1 MKKKM
6 ILITLISLS
15 VMLGAGALYH
25 FTGNRLLFSTAIT
38 FGTIFYHL
46 GMRLAVGSFI
56 DAKYHNQMNYTGW
69 WFRERAFERSFYEKI
84 RVQKWKGWM
93 PTFTPKNFQLRRDA
107 IPEIVQA
114 TCQAEVVHEVN
125 MVLSF
130 VPVIFSIWFGSLE
143 VFLITSCIAFIFD
156 GLFVMIQRYN
166 RPRLIQLIRRKKSN
180 LPA

>member
-1 MKKKM
+1 MNAKKNM
-6 ILITLISLS
+6 ILITLVSLG

-25 FTGNRLLFSTAIT
+25 FSGNRLLFSTAIT

-46 GMRLAVGSFI
+46 GMRLTVGYLI
-56 DAKYHNQMNYTGW
+56 DRKYHNRMDYMGW

-84 RVQKWKGWM
+84 RVQKWKGRM
-93 PTFTPKNFQLRRDA
+93 PTFTPRNFQLKRDA

-130 VPVIFSIWFGSLE
+130 VPVIFSIWFGSIE
-143 VFLITSCIAFIFD
+143 VFLITSCAAFIFD

-166 RPRLIQLIRRKKSN
+166 RPRLIRLIRR
-180 LPA
+180 

>member
-6 ILITLISLS
+6 VATTCVSLF
-15 VMLGAGALYH
+15 VMLASAIGCRL
-25 FTGNRLLFSTAIT
+25 TGNRALFSVAIT

-46 GMRLAVGSFI
+46 GIRLAVGYLI
-56 DAKYHNQMNYTGW
+56 DRKYHNRMDYTKRG
-69 WFRERAFERSFYEKI
+69 FRERRFERGFYEKI
-84 RVQKWKGWM
+84 RVQQWKGRM

-114 TCQAEVVHEVN
+114 TCQAEVVHEIN

-143 VFLITSCIAFIFD
+143 VFLITSCAACIFD

-166 RPRLIQLIRRKKSN
+166 RPRLIRLIRR
-180 LPA
+180 

>member
-1 MKKKM
+1 MKRKM

-25 FTGNRLLFSTAIT
+25 FTGNRLLLSVAIT

-46 GMRLAVGSFI
+46 GVRLAVGSII
-56 DAKYHNQMNYTGW
+56 DAKYHNQMNYMRW
-69 WFRERAFERSFYEKI
+69 WFRERAFERGFYEKI
-84 RVQKWKGWM
+84 KIQEWKGRL
-93 PTFTPKNFQLRRDA
+93 PTFTPQNFRLRRDA
-107 IPEIVQA
+107 IPQVIQA

-130 VPVIFSIWFGSLE
+130 VPVFFSIWFGSLG
-143 VFLITSCIAFIFD
+143 VFLITSCAAFIFD

-166 RPRLIQLIRRKKSN
+166 RPRLIRLIRR
-180 LPA
+180 